1 MLKWR
6 LFLSTLP
13 YVVAV
18 LGVKL
23 ALERFLGFQGWIE
36 FSDMSPVLTAGTFL
50 TGFMLAGTLADYKEA
65 EKLPAELACVLES
78 IEETFAQVAQG
89 REGFDLQARRK
100 VVLETGTS
108 VWQWLHRVRPPEEMF
123 ASLERLGACIAELEK
138 HGAGPHASRA
148 LREVHNLRRATTRI
162 GVISRTNFISSGYA
176 LLEVL
181 TVIILGMTL
190 IGHFKN
196 FLTEVVLVPFITLIF
211 VYMLRLIRDLDDPFE
226 YSADGARGAVEV
238 ELFPLKEYLDRLRV
252 RAERTQGVE
261 P

>member
-6 LFLSTLP
+6 LFVTTLP
-13 YVVAV
+13 YVAAV
-18 LGVKL
+18 IGLKL
-23 ALERFLGFQGWIE
+23 ALERFLGFSGWIE

-78 IEETFAQVAQG
+78 IEETFLQVATG

-100 VVLETGTS
+100 VLLETGTS
-108 VWQWLHRVRPPEEMF
+108 VWEWLHRRKPPEQMY
-123 ASLERLGACIAELEK
+123 AALELLGVNIAELES

-148 LREVHNLRRATTRI
+148 LREVHNLRRAVTRVA
-162 GVISRTNFISSGYA
+162 VISRTSFISSGYA

-181 TVIILGMTL
+181 TALILGMTL

-226 YSADGARGAVEV
+226 YEPDGSRGAVEV
-238 ELFPLKEYLDRLRV
+238 ELFPLKEYLERLRA
-252 RAERTQGVE
+252 RIG
-261 P
+261 

>member
-6 LFLSTLP
+6 LFVSTLP
-13 YVVAV
+13 YVAAV
-18 LGVKL
+18 LAVKL
-23 ALERFLGFQGWIE
+23 CLERFLGFSGWIE

-78 IEETFAQVAQG
+78 IEETFVQVSTG

-100 VVLETGTS
+100 AVLETGTS
-108 VWQWLHRVRPPEEMF
+108 LWEWLHRVRPTAEMY
-123 ASLERLGACIAELEK
+123 AALERLGACIAELER

-148 LREVHNLRRATTRI
+148 LREVHNLRRTVTRI
-162 GVISRTNFISSGYA
+162 AVISRTSFISSGYA

-181 TVIILGMTL
+181 TVLILGMTL
-190 IGHFKN
+190 IGRFKN
-196 FLTEVVLVPFITLIF
+196 ALTEIVLVPFITLIF

-226 YSADGARGAVEV
+226 YTPDGSRGAVEV
-238 ELFPLKEYLDRLRV
+238 ELFPLKEYLDRLRA
-252 RAERTQGVE
+252 RIG
-261 P
+261 